1 MRKATLALLAGS
13 ALIATPAWAD
23 GPAWEFTSASNS
35 FTNGSWDFA
44 NSFTVLNEVTVSG
57 LGWYADPLTGNVDS
71 NPVAL
76 WRCDTSGCLTTGT
89 LLAQVTVDNTYGL
102 QGHFRYVT
110 IPEHLLLPGDYL
122 IGGVSDTNN
131 YTWNDVGFATDPN
144 ITYNDNRWFSTSSG
158 AMPTFD
164 TVVRNDVADGYWGPN
179 LFFGE
184 PTFTESVP
192 EPATW
197 TMMLLGFSATGFA
210 LRRSRKAKALTQ
222 LA

>member
-1 MRKATLALLAGS
+1 
-13 ALIATPAWAD
+13 
-23 GPAWEFTSASNS
+23 
-35 FTNGSWDFA
+35 
-44 NSFTVLNEVTVSG
+44 
-57 LGWYADPLTGNVDS
+57 
-71 NPVAL
+71 
-76 WRCDTSGCLTTGT
+76 
-89 LLAQVTVDNTYGL
+89 
-102 QGHFRYVT
+102 
-110 IPEHLLLPGDYL
+110 
-122 IGGVSDTNN
+122 
-131 YTWNDVGFATDPN
+131 
-144 ITYNDNRWFSTSSG
+144 
-158 AMPTFD
+158 MPTFD